1 MARAPR
7 IPRVAVHHGGPIVG
21 IDVETACP
29 ERGAVCAIGVAVVFG
44 GTAFRERHWYL
55 HPGTRFDPRFIE
67 IHRITPDMV
76 EGKPTLRTAWSE
88 VLGFIDAALADTRPE
103 GLFAGLEEPIATPG
117 PQPLFVAHNAQ
128 FDRAQIESSIGDRLP
143 FRLACTV
150 AMSRRAF
157 PELPRHNLKSV
168 STYLRIALQH
178 HDALSDARACALIA
192 HTCIAR
198 GAGA

>member
-1 MARAPR
+1 
-7 IPRVAVHHGGPIVG
+7 VHHGGPIVG

-29 ERGAVCAIGVAVVFG
+29 DRGAVCAIGVAVVFG
-44 GTAFRERHWYL
+44 GAPFRERHWYVN
-55 HPGTRFDPRFIE
+55 PGTRFDPRFIE
-67 IHRITPDMV
+67 IHRITPGMV
-76 EGKPTLRTAWSE
+76 EGRPTLRAAWGE
-88 VLGFIDAALADTRPE
+88 VLAFIEAALADARPE
-103 GLFAGLEEPIATPG
+103 GLFHGLGQSFATPG
-117 PQPLFVAHNAQ
+117 PQPLYVAHNAQ
-128 FDRAQIESSIGDRLP
+128 FDRAQIEASIGDRLP

-168 STYLRIALQH
+168 STHLRIALQH

-192 HTCIAR
+192 QTCLSR